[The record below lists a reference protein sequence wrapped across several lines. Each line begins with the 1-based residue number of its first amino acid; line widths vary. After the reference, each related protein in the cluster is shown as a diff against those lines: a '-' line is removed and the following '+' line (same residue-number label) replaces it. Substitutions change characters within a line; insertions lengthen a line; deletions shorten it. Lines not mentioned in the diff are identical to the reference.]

1 MKVTR
6 HITELPPLHRDINCC
21 CCRCFSHSASSDSLR
36 PLWTIAHQ
44 APLSMGFSRQEYWS
58 GLPFPSP
65 GDLPNPGTE
74 PTSPAWQ
81 VDSLPLSQ
89 QGSPESSIERIKRE
103 LYCRSSSELGK
114 AHFLEDSWSQNATTL
129 TDTYLR
135 NAPGFLGRLE
145 AMSNTWLH
153 SMWPQVAPRN

>member
-1 MKVTR
+1 MDYS
-6 HITELPPLHRDINCC
+6 PPG
-21 CCRCFSHSASSDSLR
+21 SSVHGIL
-36 PLWTIAHQ
+36 Q
-44 APLSMGFSRQEYWS
+44 ARILEWVAISISRGSSQ
-58 GLPFPSP
+58 PR
-65 GDLPNPGTE
+65 DLPNPGTE

-89 QGSPESSIERIKRE
+89 QESPESSIERIKRE

-135 NAPGFLGRLE
+135 NAPGVLGRLE

-153 SMWPQVAPRN
+153 SMWPQVAPRK